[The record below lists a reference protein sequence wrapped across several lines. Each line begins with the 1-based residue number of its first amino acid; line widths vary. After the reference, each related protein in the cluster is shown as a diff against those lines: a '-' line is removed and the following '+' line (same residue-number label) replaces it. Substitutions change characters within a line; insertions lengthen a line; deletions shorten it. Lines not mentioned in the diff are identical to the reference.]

1 MIFLNTCPIWSSLN
15 FSSSSRFTGTP
26 LESCP
31 AAEIPEEAQV
41 RYAACQ
47 AASVT
52 RQIPRWAMS
61 GLLFVVFVV
70 SIAAGII
77 LWRRRRDNVK
87 RKKRVGGAG
96 DKEAKT
102 KEPEAKTEP
111 ALLAWCKMTSVWFVV
126 TVKWITE

>member
-1 MIFLNTCPIWSSLN
+1 
-15 FSSSSRFTGTP
+15 
-26 LESCP
+26 
-31 AAEIPEEAQV
+31 
-41 RYAACQ
+41 
-47 AASVT
+47 
-52 RQIPRWAMS
+52 MS
-61 GLLFVVFVV
+61 ALLFVVFVV

-111 ALLAWCKMTSVWFVV
+111 ALLA
-126 TVKWITE
+126 

>member
-1 MIFLNTCPIWSSLN
+1 
-15 FSSSSRFTGTP
+15 
-26 LESCP
+26 
-31 AAEIPEEAQV
+31 
-41 RYAACQ
+41 
-47 AASVT
+47 
-52 RQIPRWAMS
+52 MS

-77 LWRRRRDNVK
+77 LWRRRQDNVK